1 MKLLPPKSLKKS
13 TNVMRT
19 VCWYITNLP
28 QALYRQTTR
37 TQASRARRFN
47 VVSKHTTIRSTKHV
61 LYSMPL
67 QSKNNYHSRYNTLLR
82 TRLSVT
88 GYLPTLHWRNRWQ
101 TGFLRAYLTILSL
114 ISANIIGMIDQVKKK
129 LANWDTNVGNK
140 AVANTVRLRTLVTSA
155 TTTD

>member
-1 MKLLPPKSLKKS
+1 
-13 TNVMRT
+13 
-19 VCWYITNLP
+19 
-28 QALYRQTTR
+28 
-37 TQASRARRFN
+37 
-47 VVSKHTTIRSTKHV
+47 
-61 LYSMPL
+61 MPL